1 MLTDLD
7 FLKRGGR
14 WPPEAEER
22 RLETYR
28 ANRKLFEDDHAEV
41 YIEQMRRI
49 ERLIGKSR
57 RAVSF
62 ATVLNYQRLISI
74 KIADLVFGEPPKITA
89 ATEKQQEVIDRV
101 LSKTNLLAEAY
112 ICAIDVSRY
121 GDGLLLLGNNQGIP
135 GVTAVGPCH
144 WFPVVSADNIKRTLY
159 HVFGWTYPVDP
170 KHTRWELKAEIHSP
184 QNPGECEQHRYQLDG
199 GERAWRIGQ
208 EITGQTETML
218 ETSLSVCP
226 VFRVSNTL
234 TSDRVFGIDDYQSI
248 DSIISELMV
257 RISQISRVLD
267 KHANPSMTGPESAL
281 EKDEATDEWRIRV
294 GDYFP
299 RRNNDDPPMAYVTW
313 DASMDANFKQIEL
326 LLNQLYTISEMGSA
340 VFGDLTSKTG
350 EVPSGSAL
358 RRLMMSPL
366 AKARRIANSFDPAL
380 KGIICACAA
389 VYGETL
395 SPQDISIK
403 WNDGLPNDEVEN
415 ANIMH
420 IRTGNKPTIS
430 QHTAIKRLD
439 NMTDADAAAE
449 LEEIRGDETERD
461 MGTEIPQETPEQKPE
476 SEAE

>member
-1 MLTDLD
+1 MLTDLN
-7 FLKRGGR
+7 FLKRGER
-14 WPPEAEER
+14 WPPESEEK

-28 ANRKLFEDDHAEV
+28 VNRKLFEDEHAEV
-41 YIEQMRRI
+41 YAEQMKRI
-49 ERLIGKSR
+49 ERIIGR
-57 RAVSF
+57 RRHAVSF
-62 ATVLNYQRLISI
+62 ATVLNYQKLISI

-89 ATEKQQEVIDRV
+89 ATEKQQKVINRV
-101 LSKTNLLAEAY
+101 LSETNLLGETY

-121 GDGLLLLGNNQGIP
+121 GDGLLLPGNNQGKP
-135 GVTAVGPCH
+135 SVNAVGPCH
-144 WFPVVSADNIKRTLY
+144 WFPVVSRDNIKHTLY
-159 HVFGWTYPVDP
+159 HVFGWAYPIDP
-170 KHTRWELKAEIHSP
+170 KRTQWELKVEVHNP

-199 GERAWRIGQ
+199 GEDAWRIGQ
-208 EITGQTETML
+208 ELTGQTETML
-218 ETSLSVCP
+218 ETNLTVCP

-248 DSIISELMV
+248 DSILAELMV
-257 RISQISRVLD
+257 RISQVSRVLD

-281 EKDEATDEWRIRV
+281 EKDDTTEEWRIRV

-299 RRNNDDPPMAYVTW
+299 RRSNDEPPMSYVTW

-340 VFGDLTSKTG
+340 IFGDLTNKTG

-380 KGIICACAA
+380 KGVICACAG

-395 SPQDISIK
+395 LPHDISIK
-403 WNDGLPNDEVEN
+403 WNDGLPDDEVEN
-415 ANIMH
+415 ANIMN

-439 NMTDADAAAE
+439 GMTDADAAAE
-449 LEEIRGDETERD
+449 LEEIRGDDAEQD
-461 MGTEIPQETPEQKPE
+461 MGSAPPQEIPKQLPEGETK
-476 SEAE
+476 